1 MENNVFKDWIEKTS
15 GGSEY
20 ATFFNMLKIY
30 MSKTDTQAG
39 YDITGVPVYVSD
51 VTFED
56 NTFTFTFSDGSVL
69 VGKVE
74 ASGSIDAYT
83 KSESDTK
90 FSLKTEVYT
99 KSEVDSKIPTQIE
112 IVNNLTSGGAGKA
125 LSAEQ
130 GKQLNSSI
138 NSKVDKVVG
147 KSLIS
152 DSEITRLASVTNYD
166 DTDLAA
172 ELNKKANTDN
182 VYSKTDIDGKLIVAT
197 TSKNGLMSS
206 SDKTKLN
213 GIDLSNYVS
222 LSTYNSKVSELES
235 TISELT
241 ARLEALESK

>member
-1 MENNVFKDWIEKTS
+1 
-15 GGSEY
+15 
-20 ATFFNMLKIY
+20 
-30 MSKTDTQAG
+30 
-39 YDITGVPVYVSD
+39 
-51 VTFED
+51 
-56 NTFTFTFSDGSVL
+56 
-69 VGKVE
+69 
-74 ASGSIDAYT
+74 
-83 KSESDTK
+83 
-90 FSLKTEVYT
+90 
-99 KSEVDSKIPTQIE
+99 
-112 IVNNLTSGGAGKA
+112 LTSGGASKA

-166 DTDLAA
+166 DTDLVA

-182 VYSKTDIDGKLIVAT
+182 VYSKTDIDGKLVVAT

>member
-1 MENNVFKDWIEKTS
+1 M
-15 GGSEY
+15 
-20 ATFFNMLKIY
+20 
-30 MSKTDTQAG
+30 
-39 YDITGVPVYVSD
+39 
-51 VTFED
+51 
-56 NTFTFTFSDGSVL
+56 
-69 VGKVE
+69 
-74 ASGSIDAYT
+74 
-83 KSESDTK
+83 
-90 FSLKTEVYT
+90 
-99 KSEVDSKIPTQIE
+99 
-112 IVNNLTSGGAGKA
+112 TSGGASKA

-166 DTDLAA
+166 DTDLVA

-182 VYSKTDIDGKLIVAT
+182 VYSKTDIDGKLVVAT